1 MRVKKVI
8 FPVGGLGTRF
18 YPITKAIPK
27 EMLGV
32 LDKPLIH
39 YAVEEA
45 LAADIEEFI
54 FVTRQGKNSIED
66 YFDFMLANTPSLHE
80 KNVNFCYV
88 RQNKPLGLGHAIM
101 CAKNLINN
109 EPFAVMCADDFI
121 YHYSSCIGEMI
132 EKYDGKNMVA
142 VMRVPR
148 SEISR
153 YGVIDVECEEGNL
166 IFAKSIDEKPPAE
179 RAKSDYAVV
188 GRYVLSHEIFEILK
202 NLKPGVN
209 DEIQLTDAILKMIP
223 ICGLVG
229 FKFHGER
236 FDCGSKEGLLEA
248 ILCVA
253 RDDNHLNL
261 IIEKFLNKAINGQ

>member
-1 MRVKKVI
+1 MAIKKVI

-32 LDKPLIH
+32 IDKPLIH

-45 LAADIEEFI
+45 IAAGIEEFI

-66 YFDFMLANTPSLHE
+66 YFDFMLANNPELCE

-121 YHYSSCIGEMI
+121 YHHTSCIGDMI
-132 EKYDGKNMVA
+132 KKYDGKNMVA
-142 VMRVPR
+142 VMQVPR

-153 YGVIDVECEEGNL
+153 YGVIDVEHVDGDL

-179 RAKSDYAVV
+179 KAKSDYAVV
-188 GRYVLSHEIFEILK
+188 GRYLLSHEIFDVLK
-202 NLKPGVN
+202 DLTPGVN
-209 DEIQLTDAILKMIP
+209 NEIQLTDAILKMIP
-223 ICGLVG
+223 KCGLVG

-236 FDCGSKEGLLEA
+236 FDCGSKEGLLAA
-248 ILCVA
+248 ILRVA
-253 RDDNHLNL
+253 RDDKQLRT
-261 IIEKFLNKAINGQ
+261 IVEKF

>member
-1 MRVKKVI
+1 MKVKKVI

-45 LAADIEEFI
+45 IAAGIEEFI

-66 YFDFMLANTPSLHE
+66 YFDFMLANNSRLRE

-121 YHYSSCIGEMI
+121 YHHASCISEMI

-142 VMRVPR
+142 VMQVRP

-153 YGVIDVECEEGNL
+153 YGVIDIEREEGDL
-166 IFAKSIDEKPPAE
+166 IFAKSIDEKPPVE
-179 RAKSDYAVV
+179 KAKSDYAVV
-188 GRYVLSHEIFEILK
+188 GRYVLSHDIFEILK

-209 DEIQLTDAILKMIP
+209 DEIQLTDAISKMIP
-223 ICGLVG
+223 ACGLVG

-236 FDCGSKEGLLEA
+236 FDCGSKEGLLAA
-248 ILCVA
+248 ILRVA
-253 RDDNHLNL
+253 YNDKHLHS
-261 IIEKFLNKAINGQ
+261 IIKEFLND